1 MTALEQLRLVV
12 NLVFCVCIALC
23 VLWASRRPAPNQP
36 SRGSQLPSFLTCWL
50 IPLYW
55 LLLLLDVFSQTP
67 GDLLAD
73 AAFSLCVQFLGL
85 LSLYDLLL
93 LALLPLLRRWVLP
106 QTCALLWL
114 LPTYLYFLRHNVK
127 AAPLHVLEVPDLPV
141 GALLLLWLA
150 GFAGVLGWKIRSH
163 LRFRRRLLAEAR
175 PVEDAATLALWWQLN
190 KELAPDR
197 RECYPLMYS
206 PRTKSPLSV
215 GIWSIQVVLPER
227 DYAPDQL
234 ALILKHE
241 LTHILRRDS
250 VSKFCLTFC
259 AALCWFNPLM
269 WLAMER
275 SAQDMELSCDEA
287 VLAGANPHTRRAY
300 AGLLL
305 DTAGD
310 ARGFTSCL
318 SASASALRYRLKRV
332 VRPARRLAGS
342 LLTGCLL
349 FGLLSAYG
357 SLSLAYETRACVGL
371 LFAGQPEACVL
382 RSASLSADGEEAHA
396 LPRDDAVLDYLAGL
410 EARKI
415 TGGYTF
421 AHVFPRLEV
430 YYDGPQF
437 SRALVVAGD
446 YLICRP
452 RSSSSAQ
459 QEVYLVAGGV
469 VWEKL
474 AGLPE
479 AAG

>member
-1 MTALEQLRLVV
+1 MTILEQLRLLV
-12 NLVFCVCIALC
+12 NLTFCACIALC
-23 VLWASRRPAPNQP
+23 VLWASRRPLGRKHART
-36 SRGSQLPSFLTCWL
+36 SDLPFFLTCWF

-55 LLLLLDVFSQTP
+55 LLLLLDVFSRPP

-73 AAFSLCVQFLGL
+73 AAFSLCVQFAGL
-85 LSLYDLLL
+85 LSLYYLLL
-93 LALLPLLRRWVLP
+93 LVLLPLLRRWVLP

-114 LPTYLYFLRHNVK
+114 LPVCLYFLRHSVK
-127 AAPLHVLEVPDLPV
+127 AAPRLVLEAPDLPV
-141 GALLLLWLA
+141 GPLLLLWLA
-150 GFAGVLGWKIRSH
+150 GSAGVLGWKIFSH
-163 LRFRRRLLAEAR
+163 LRFRRWLLAEAR
-175 PVEDAATLALWWQLN
+175 PVEDDAVLALWWQLN

-197 RECYPLMYS
+197 TECYPLVCS
-206 PRTKSPLSV
+206 PRAKSPLSV
-215 GIWSIQVVLPER
+215 GLWSIRVVLPER
-227 DYAPDQL
+227 DYPPDQL

-259 AALCWFNPLM
+259 TALCWFNPLM
-269 WLAMER
+269 WLAMSR

-287 VLAGANPHTRRAY
+287 VLTDADPQTRRAY

-349 FGLLSAYG
+349 FGLLWAYG
-357 SLSLAYETRACVGL
+357 SVALAYETRSCADL
-371 LFAGQPEACVL
+371 LFAGQPEACAL
-382 RSASLSADGEEAHA
+382 RSASLSAEGEGAS
-396 LPRDDAVLDYLAGL
+396 LNGQAVLDYLAGL

-421 AHVFPRLEV
+421 AHVSPRLELC
-430 YYDGPQF
+430 YDGPDF
-437 SRALVVAGD
+437 SRTVILAGD

-452 RSSSSAQ
+452 RSNTSAQ
-459 QEVYLVAGGV
+459 QEVYLVSGGV
-469 VWEKL
+469 DWDL
-474 AGLPE
+474 LTGLPE
-479 AAG
+479 AAS